1 MPPLHRLI
9 PLALVLASVPAYAQS
24 SAAEAEH
31 TRLTDEMK
39 RLTARNAWKG
49 VDDAYRR
56 MEALSADEGV
66 KLTYR
71 DHWMGAVAAR
81 ELGDLNAVYSRLQRA
96 AALEKTDEVASWMA
110 DLNQNY
116 GQVKLR
122 IDNKYPGD
130 RTLAIGEMPFDPAQR
145 RVIEA
150 AQLAL
155 TQTRVYE
162 GILPVGAYTFGD
174 QTFNLESGGG
184 ATKEVTLQPKSVR
197 DNSEGGGGG
206 GGGLS
211 YAGPRIDLGVSFT
224 VAGEPTSAPE
234 AQGGGFSGVGGR
246 LGLGWEVGFTTRIG
260 LLAEVGYHS
269 LFAGAPDMSAPD
281 GSATELEY
289 WADPVGSTLHMGYG
303 WLAGAVRLG
312 DLRVAAGPVYGVGVA
327 STMGWADGSDDDGV
341 SYTQRSVAHT
351 QGLIRAGGAELGLF
365 YGFLNMGSL
374 QGGLGFHAGAM
385 TDTGRWYP
393 WGQLAFTLAP
403 AAYRRDG

>member
-9 PLALVLASVPAYAQS
+9 PLALLLASAPVYAQT
-24 SAAEAEH
+24 SASEAEH
-31 TRLTDEMK
+31 TRLTDDMK
-39 RLTARNAWKG
+39 RLSARNAWKG

-56 MEALSADEGV
+56 METLAAEKGV
-66 KLTYR
+66 VLTYR
-71 DHWMGAVAAR
+71 DHYMGAVAAR
-81 ELGDLNAVYSRLQRA
+81 ELGDLNSVYTRLQRA
-96 AALEKTDEVASWMA
+96 EAVEATEEVKGWMA

-150 AQLAL
+150 AQIAL
-155 TQTRVYE
+155 NDSRSYE
-162 GILPVGAYTFGD
+162 GILPLGSYTFGD
-174 QTFNLESGGG
+174 QTFELPAG
-184 ATKEVTLQPKSVR
+184 APPVEATLAAKSMR
-197 DNSEGGGGG
+197 DTGDSGGG

-211 YAGPRIDLGVSFT
+211 YAGPRVDLGLSFT
-224 VAGEPTSAPE
+224 SAGTPSSSPE
-234 AQGGGFSGVGGR
+234 LQGAGFSGVGGR
-246 LGLGWEVGFTTRIG
+246 VGLGWELGFTTRVG
-260 LLAEVGYHS
+260 LVAEVGYHS
-269 LFAGAPDMSAPD
+269 LFAGAPDVAPPD
-281 GSATELEY
+281 ATTGELSY
-289 WADPVGSTLHMGYG
+289 WADPVGSTLHMGFG
-303 WLAGAVRLG
+303 WLAGAFRLG
-312 DLRVAAGPVYGVGVA
+312 DLRIAAGPVYGVGVA
-327 STMGWADGSDDDGV
+327 STMGWADGSDGDGV

-365 YGFLNMGSL
+365 YGFLNVGTL
-374 QGGLGFHAGAM
+374 QGGVGLHAGAM